1 MKACLEWL
9 CQLQSWQLKRLAFLT
24 GVKSTGT
31 KAELRSVLEDS
42 LKVPRLPYPSARV
55 LSVDMGVKNLA
66 FCLLHVHQKQQ
77 TPGATFGGNPG
88 PDSVAPVH
96 LLDWKRLDLSSPIM
110 RRTLNE
116 ANHKLPGAGD
126 IPEKDL
132 EATQEQTNVY
142 APSQLSKVAYN
153 LASELIKY
161 QPDVIL
167 IERQRFRSGGAPAIQ
182 EWTVRVNMLESML
195 WASLETM
202 KHGYG
207 TVPVTFPDVVETS
220 PSRVGSYWLAQD
232 SDAPIA
238 AADIPFQLQNA
249 NLKDETAA
257 IVKSK
262 RSLEKKDKIALAR
275 YWLRADSQDLTVS
288 SNLHHIVAAFLPST
302 DTPMS
307 YTVKKRKGKR
317 AADAMQATEP
327 RPVEEDLV
335 RPGKL
340 DDLADCLVQG
350 VTFALWEQNRRGTL
364 SYGAE
369 VNEVI

>member
-1 MKACLEWL
+1 MKTCLAWL
-9 CQLQSWQLKRLAFLT
+9 GQLQSWQLKRLAFLT

-31 KAELRSVLEDS
+31 KAELRAVLQNALEKS
-42 LKVPRLPYPSARV
+42 RLPYPSARV

-66 FCLLHVHQKQQ
+66 FCLLNVHRKQQ
-77 TPGATFGGNPG
+77 TPGATPGGNPG
-88 PDSVAPVH
+88 PESVAPVH
-96 LLDWKRLDLSSPIM
+96 LLDWKRLDLSSPTM
-110 RRTLNE
+110 RRTLDE
-116 ANHKLPGAGD
+116 ANHRLPGAGD

-132 EATQEQTNVY
+132 EAIPEQANIYT
-142 APSQLSKVAYN
+142 PSQLSKVAYN

-161 QPDVIL
+161 QPDIIL

-195 WASLETM
+195 WASFEAM

-249 NLKDETAA
+249 KSKDETAS
-257 IVKSK
+257 IVNSK

-288 SNLHHIVAAFLPST
+288 SKLHHIVAAFLPSA
-302 DTPMS
+302 DAPMS
-307 YTVKKRKGKR
+307 STVKKRKGKR
-317 AADAMQATEP
+317 AADDMQGAEP
-327 RPVEEDLV
+327 RPLEEVPV

-364 SYGAE
+364 RYGADL
-369 VNEVI
+369 NKVI